1 MKAYKL
7 LFQVLCNALWY
18 ITNLHLTINDAAHD
32 RQDLTPIPD
41 AFDMYQGFNEVK
53 RKMPLDA
60 GCLKSH
66 AETL

>member
-1 MKAYKL
+1 M
-7 LFQVLCNALWY
+7 
-18 ITNLHLTINDAAHD
+18 LHND

-53 RKMPLDA
+53 RKKMKQMPLNA

-66 AETL
+66 AETLYRSV